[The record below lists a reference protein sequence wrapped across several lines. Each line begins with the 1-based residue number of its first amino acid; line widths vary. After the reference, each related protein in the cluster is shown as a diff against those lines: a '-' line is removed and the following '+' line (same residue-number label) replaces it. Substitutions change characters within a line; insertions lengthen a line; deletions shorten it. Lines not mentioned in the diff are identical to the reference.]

1 MSIVKVISTTPASF
15 SNTYTMSASEVV
27 TIAEIRCEHGEALG
41 IDVARPRL
49 SWKIDTQVDDWR
61 QGGYELQISKTVDPT
76 AREDHTYYID
86 SEQSILVPWPAE
98 EPDLQSA
105 EQVVVRVRCHAQ
117 DGQWT
122 AWSSQLT
129 VEIAL
134 LERGDWNSAS
144 MITCQ
149 DQGSREPQRPFRVG
163 KQFELESIPRI
174 ARLYATAWGVYQIRI
189 NDRRLSDLVL
199 SPGWTSYKHRLK
211 YQTYDITDYLVTG
224 TNTICA
230 DVGEG
235 WYTGRLAWA
244 GRRNIFGER
253 NAFFAKIVLED
264 KGQDRPVT
272 LITDSSWKWCFGP
285 LITSE
290 IYDGEVYDGRIVYP
304 TSKDSLASWK
314 RVDTLELPITT
325 RLIADAAPVKPIET
339 LKAVQILRSPSG
351 KTIVDFGQNMVGW
364 VRINRELRASPAPST
379 SDDPAAITLSHAEVL
394 DEHGEIGMSA
404 LRSAKCV
411 DRTIVGDRSIKQWTP
426 TFTFHG
432 FRFVQV
438 EGWDECMPGGRITL
452 EDLSAVVLHS
462 AIKRTGFFECSDAR
476 LNRLHENVV
485 WSMRG
490 NFLSIPTDC
499 PQRDERLG
507 WTGDMAVF
515 GRTATF
521 LYDTTAMLS
530 SWLKDVAIEQAIDP
544 LGRPP
549 MVVPNVLEADTTPH
563 PIDSCAIWGDVTVM
577 TPWDMFLAS
586 GDTEILKEA
595 MASMQLWL
603 DRGVQ
608 RDPIT
613 RLWRSDTHQF
623 GDWLDPKAPADAPDR
638 GQTNAHLV
646 ADAYLIAS
654 TARVAQICDVLG
666 ETNLASGYAS
676 DHSNLLSEYRKKYLD
691 RSRSQLTSHS
701 QAAYSLALH
710 VDIFSDQTERD
721 RATQHLQQL
730 VSVEDYRVN
739 TGFAATPIILEI
751 LASHGLVDSA
761 YKMLFQPETPGWM
774 YMLSK
779 DATTMWERWDSL
791 LPDNSLNP
799 SGMTSFNHY
808 ALGSVAAFLHHVVGG
823 ISPLEP
829 GWRKVLVRPRP
840 GGGLDRAATKFD
852 SPYGWVACRWEID
865 RDKGEMLVDITIA
878 PNTTA
883 TIDLPG
889 QSSIEVGSG
898 KHRFRVVLD

>member
-1 MSIVKVISTTPASF
+1 
-15 SNTYTMSASEVV
+15 MSASVVV
-27 TIAEIRCEHGEALG
+27 TIAEIRCEHGDAFG
-41 IDVARPRL
+41 IDIARPRF
-49 SWKIDTQVDDWR
+49 SWKVDTQANDWT
-61 QGGYELQISKTVDPT
+61 QGGYELQISSALDGI
-76 AREDHTYYID
+76 ASEDRTYYIK
-86 SEQSILVPWPAE
+86 SEESILAPWPAE
-98 EPDLQSA
+98 EPDLRSA
-105 EQVVVRVRCHAQ
+105 EQVVVRVRCHAR

-129 VEIAL
+129 VEIGL

-144 MITCQ
+144 MITCR
-149 DQGSREPQRPFRVG
+149 DQNPHQPQRPFRVA
-163 KQFELESIPRI
+163 KQFKLDSIPRA
-174 ARLYATAWGVYQIRI
+174 ARLYATAWGVYNVWI
-189 NDRRLSDLVL
+189 NERRLGDLVL
-199 SPGWTSYKHRLK
+199 SPGWTSYKYRLK
-211 YQTYDITDYLVTG
+211 YQTYDITEYLVPG

-230 DVGEG
+230 DIGEG

-253 NAFFAKIVLED
+253 NAFFAKIVM
-264 KGQDRPVT
+264 QDACRDQLVT
-272 LITDSSWKWCFGP
+272 LVTDPSWKWCFGP
-285 LITSE
+285 LVTSE
-290 IYDGEVYDGRIVYP
+290 IYDGEVFDGRIVYP
-304 TSKDSLASWK
+304 TLGDSPASWNP
-314 RVDTLELPITT
+314 VDTVDLPVTT
-325 RLIADAAPVKPIET
+325 RLIADTAPVKTIET
-339 LKAVQILRSPSG
+339 LDAIHILKSPSG
-351 KTIVDFGQNMVGW
+351 QTIIDFGQNLVGW
-364 VRINRELRASPAPST
+364 VRFNRELRLPIAPSA
-379 SDDPAAITLSHAEVL
+379 SDDPPAITLSHAEVL

-411 DRTIVGDRSIKQWTP
+411 DRIIIGDRPIRQWTP

-438 EGWDECMPGGRITL
+438 EGWDESIFGSQIVL

-462 AIKRTGFFECSDAR
+462 SMKRTGFFECSDPR
-476 LNRLHENVV
+476 LNRLHENVI

-515 GRTATF
+515 GRIATF

-530 SWLKDVAIEQAIDP
+530 SWMKDVAIEQSIDP

-586 GDTEILKEA
+586 GDTQVLKEA
-595 MASMQLWL
+595 MGSMELWL
-603 DRGVQ
+603 GRGVQ

-623 GDWLDPKAPADAPDR
+623 GDWLDPKAPADAPDQ
-638 GQTNAHLV
+638 GQTDAHLV

-654 TARVAQICDVLG
+654 TARLAQICGILQDI
-666 ETNLASGYAS
+666 NLASKYAS
-676 DHSNLLSEYRKKYLD
+676 DHAKLVSAFRKKYLD
-691 RSRSQLTSHS
+691 TSRSELTSHS

-710 VDIFSDQTERD
+710 VDIFSDQTEHD

-739 TGFAATPIILEI
+739 TGFAATPIILET
-751 LASHGLVDSA
+751 LASRGLVDCA
-761 YKMLFQPETPGWM
+761 YKMLLQPETPGWM
-774 YMLSK
+774 YMLNK
-779 DATTMWERWDSL
+779 NATTMWERWDSL

-829 GWRKVLVRPRP
+829 GWRKVLIRPRP
-840 GGGLDRAATKFD
+840 GGGLDNAATKFD
-852 SPYGWVACRWEID
+852 SPYGLVACRWEIE
-865 RDKGEMLVDITIA
+865 RNKGEMMVDITIA

-883 TIDLPG
+883 TIDLLG
-889 QSSIEVGSG
+889 QPLVQVGSG
-898 KHRFRVVLD
+898 KHRFRVAFG

>member
-1 MSIVKVISTTPASF
+1 
-15 SNTYTMSASEVV
+15 MSAPEAV
-27 TIAEIRCEHGEALG
+27 TIAEIRCGHGEALG

-49 SWKIDTQVDDWR
+49 SWKVDTESKDWI
-61 QGGYELQISKTVDPT
+61 QGGYELEISKSSESVTRVN
-76 AREDHTYYID
+76 RTYYIK
-86 SEQSILVPWPAE
+86 SEQSVLVPWPVE
-98 EPDLQSA
+98 ESDLQSA
-105 EQVVVRVRCHAQ
+105 EQVVVRVRCHAR

-122 AWSSQLT
+122 TWSSKLSIEMAL
-129 VEIAL
+129 VE
-134 LERGDWNSAS
+134 RVDWESAS

-149 DQGSREPQRPFRVG
+149 EQGSHGPQRPFRVA
-163 KQFELESIPRI
+163 KQFKLESIPRL
-174 ARLYATAWGVYQIRI
+174 ARLYATAWGVYNVWI
-189 NDRRLSDLVL
+189 NGRRLGDLVL

-211 YQTYDITDYLVTG
+211 CQTYDITEYLVTG
-224 TNTICA
+224 INTICA

-253 NAFFAKIVLED
+253 NAFFAKILL
-264 KGQDRPVT
+264 QDVNRAQAVSI
-272 LITDSSWKWCFGP
+272 ITDSSWRWCFGP

-304 TSKDSLASWK
+304 PSEENLASWH
-314 RVDTLELPITT
+314 RVDTLELPPTT
-325 RLIADAAPVKPIET
+325 RLIADTAPVKAIET
-339 LKAVQILRSPSG
+339 LKAFQILNSPSG
-351 KTIVDFGQNMVGW
+351 KTIIDFGQNVVGW
-364 VRINRELRASPAPST
+364 VRINKELRPPSARSASDKPSL
-379 SDDPAAITLSHAEVL
+379 ITLSHAEVL
-394 DEHGEIGMSA
+394 DEHGEIGMTA

-411 DRTIVGDRSIKQWTP
+411 DRIIIGDRPIKQWTP

-432 FRFVQV
+432 FRFVQI
-438 EGWDECMPGGRITL
+438 EGWDELVPGGQIAL

-462 AIKRTGFFECSDAR
+462 SIRRTGFFECSDAR

-490 NFLSIPTDC
+490 NFLSLPTDC

-515 GRTATF
+515 GRTAMF

-530 SWLKDVAIEQAIDP
+530 SWMADVAIEQAMDP

-549 MVVPNVLEADTTPH
+549 MVVPNVLQVDTTPH
-563 PIDSCAIWGDVTVM
+563 PIDSCAIWGDVTIM

-586 GDTEILKEA
+586 GDTKILREA
-595 MASMQLWL
+595 MSRMQLWL
-603 DRGVQ
+603 DRAVQ

-613 RLWRSDTHQF
+613 RLWRGDTHQF
-623 GDWLDPKAPADAPDR
+623 GDWLDPKAPADAPDQ
-638 GQTNAHLV
+638 GQTDAHLV

-654 TARVAQICDVLG
+654 TARMAEICEILG
-666 ETNLASGYAS
+666 ETELAKGYAADRS
-676 DHSNLLSEYRKKYLD
+676 SLVSGFRQKYLN
-691 RSRSQLTSHS
+691 SGNFKLSSHS
-701 QAAYSLALH
+701 QAAYALALH
-710 VDIFSDQTERD
+710 MDIFGKQDERD
-721 RATQHLQQL
+721 QASQYLQEL
-730 VSVEDYRVN
+730 VFVEDYRVN
-739 TGFAATPIILEI
+739 TGFAATPVILET
-751 LASHGLVDSA
+751 LASHGRLESS
-761 YKMLFQPETPGWM
+761 YKMLLQPENPGWM

-829 GWRKVLVRPRP
+829 GWKKVLVRPRP
-840 GGGLDRAATKFD
+840 GGGIDRASTKFD
-852 SPYGWVACRWEID
+852 SPYGWVACDWVIDEI
-865 RDKGEMLVDITIA
+865 KGEMLVDITIA

-883 TIDLPG
+883 TVDLYSRPI
-889 QSSIEVGSG
+889 IEVGSG
-898 KHRFRVVLD
+898 KHRFRVALD